1 MGFEIDIQDFI
12 DEAEALRITE
22 VLLKIIKEKNKN
34 MRTIM
39 DEEGVDTIKTAIQ
52 AQKGRSL

>member
-1 MGFEIDIQDFI
+1 LAEKVADFI

-34 MRTIM
+34 MRTII
-39 DEEGVDTIKTAIQ
+39 DEEGIDKIKIAIR
-52 AQKGRSL
+52 A